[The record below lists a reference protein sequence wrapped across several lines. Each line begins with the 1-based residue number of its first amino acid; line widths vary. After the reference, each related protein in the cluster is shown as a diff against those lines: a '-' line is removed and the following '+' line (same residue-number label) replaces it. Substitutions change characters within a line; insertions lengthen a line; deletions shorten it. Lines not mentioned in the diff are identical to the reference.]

1 MCSQPNPIWTA
12 KAAAETAE
20 YKGAKSYEKQPKTM
34 SDAFSMVMAIVSI
47 FSAVFI
53 LVLVASFAWVCV
65 RALSIEDSLT
75 DYYDNDSKL
84 MREPLIDHIYA
95 QEAKVSDIEIST
107 CVWKFVCCI
116 YTINNTSISS
126 TMGPKPFVI
135 GISKNDFRI
144 ALAPIL
150 CR

>member
-1 MCSQPNPIWTA
+1 
-12 KAAAETAE
+12 
-20 YKGAKSYEKQPKTM
+20 M

-75 DYYDNDSKL
+75 EYYDNDSKL

-107 CVWKFVCCI
+107 CV
-116 YTINNTSISS
+116 
-126 TMGPKPFVI
+126 
-135 GISKNDFRI
+135 
-144 ALAPIL
+144 
-150 CR
+150 

>member
-1 MCSQPNPIWTA
+1 
-12 KAAAETAE
+12 
-20 YKGAKSYEKQPKTM
+20 M

-65 RALSIEDSLT
+65 RALSIEDSLS

-95 QEAKVSDIEIST
+95 QDAKVSDIEISN
-107 CVWKFVCCI
+107 CV
-116 YTINNTSISS
+116 
-126 TMGPKPFVI
+126 
-135 GISKNDFRI
+135 
-144 ALAPIL
+144 
-150 CR
+150 